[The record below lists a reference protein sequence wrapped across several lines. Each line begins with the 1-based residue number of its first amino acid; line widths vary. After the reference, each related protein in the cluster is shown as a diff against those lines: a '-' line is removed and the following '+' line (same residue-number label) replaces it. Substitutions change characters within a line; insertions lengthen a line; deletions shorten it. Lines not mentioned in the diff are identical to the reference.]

1 MADPQHL
8 SMLDQGVVA
17 WNDWRLRARDV
28 VPDLR
33 GADLCDRELGGAFL
47 AGALLGQARL
57 CGANLHQARLTR
69 ADLTDADLS
78 GSNLHRAILSGANA
92 PGVRLVEAHLAEAA
106 LNGTVLDGARL
117 DGCSL
122 RGAQVTASQLRGA
135 TLCDARLQDVDFSMS
150 RLPGADLSRASLRNS
165 RLIDVDLR
173 GATLDDADL
182 ETASLVNV
190 DLRDAK
196 VRRCRVFGLNA
207 WRLDLAGAEQR
218 DLVITTGDEP
228 PVSVDDLEVAQ
239 FIYLLIDNRKLRNV
253 IDTLSTKAVLI
264 LGRFSA
270 ARKPVLEAL
279 REPLRQRG
287 LLPVI
292 FDFDRPAT
300 RTLMETVTT
309 LARLSRFI
317 VADISDPSSVPQEL
331 YGIVTTTPSVPL
343 LPLLCAGQRPW
354 AMFESLQP
362 YPWVRPLLH
371 YTTPEDAAAAL
382 RGAIDSLQA
391 KAPP

>member
-1 MADPQHL
+1 MADAQHL
-8 SMLDQGVVA
+8 AMLDQGVTA
-17 WNDWRLRARDV
+17 WNDWRLRMRGV

-33 GADLCDRELGGAFL
+33 GADLSDRDLAGAFL

-57 CGANLHQARLTR
+57 CGANLHEAKLTR
-69 ADLTDADLS
+69 ADLVGADLCN
-78 GSNLHRAILSGANA
+78 SNLHRAILSGADA
-92 PGVRLVEAHLAEAA
+92 TGARLVEAHLAEAA

-122 RGAQVTASQLRGA
+122 RGAQVTASQMGGA
-135 TLCDARLQDVDFSMS
+135 TLCDARLHDVDFSMS
-150 RLPGADLSRASLRNS
+150 RLPGADLSRASLRNA

-173 GATLDDADL
+173 GAILDDADL
-182 ETASLVNV
+182 ETTSLVNV

-207 WRLDLAGAEQR
+207 WRLDLTGAEQR
-218 DLVITTGDEP
+218 DLVITTGDES

-253 IDTLSTKAVLI
+253 IETLSTRAVLI

-270 ARKPVLEAL
+270 LRKPVLEAL
-279 REPLRQRG
+279 RAPLRQRG

-309 LARLSRFI
+309 LARLSRFV

-343 LPLLCAGQRPW
+343 LPLLCEGQRPW
-354 AMFESLQP
+354 AMFESLRP
-362 YPWVRPLLH
+362 YPWVRPLLR
-371 YTTPEDAAAAL
+371 YTTPDDAAAAL
-382 RGAIDSLQA
+382 GAAIDGIAQEVSA
-391 KAPP
+391 